1 MTAAKVMDVIARLLD
16 CDGQAADAVSAYTLV
31 KMEDAPILL
40 RIPKSECPDVWIR
53 LPRHKKKGKNL
64 GLPFWRSSGSSWTKF
79 AWLPRG
85 RNWWQTLSLTN
96 QLHFLI
102 TWFTQREC
110 KPNATFVDEYRENVR
125 ITNFCWSDWNTTR
138 AGKASR
144 KDGCV
149 VLRYGR
155 TCSKM
160 RWKNCEV
167 ANKET
172 ELQDKVSST
181 CLDDHHSKKEELEPV
196 GEWSKVCSQ
205 IFLKCVYLS
214 QVGRPDF
221 FVVSEQICS
230 ISH

>member
-1 MTAAKVMDVIARLLD
+1 MYGYVFHDI
-16 CDGQAADAVSAYTLV
+16 
-31 KMEDAPILL
+31 
-40 RIPKSECPDVWIR
+40 
-53 LPRHKKKGKNL
+53 KKGKNV

-167 ANKET
+167 TNKET
-172 ELQDKVSST
+172 ELQDKVSSP
-181 CLDDHHSKKEELEPV
+181 CLDDHHSKKEELESV
-196 GEWSKVCSQ
+196 GEWSKVSSQ
-205 IFLKCVYLS
+205 IFLKCLYLS